1 MHSLSFCNLFHN
13 RAGVIIIMNFLFRT
27 FCFSCFAVSFFCFG
41 GVEVFAQTDET
52 KTPVVEKTP
61 EPTEPAAKESKI
73 ANPENNPVSTNTTST
88 SPNLNRV
95 GIETAQT
102 VSLTLND
109 AIRKALENN
118 NSIEVARDD
127 VRIQET
133 TLRAQFG
140 AYDTIISLTPNYT
153 RNSTTGSNAS
163 NDLRLDAGVDKLFK
177 RGGGSFQTFFNNSQ
191 TGSSSRN
198 NTNFN
203 QTSSLG
209 NSSGTTYFSNLGVN
223 FTQPLFR
230 NFKVDNTRRQ
240 IKIQRKRL
248 QQSDADFRRQTI
260 DVISQVQQAYW
271 DLVFAL
277 RNQQNQLANVNLAR
291 ENLRQINIKIDEG
304 VSAPL
309 ARAEV
314 ETELAN
320 REGELLSATQQ
331 VSTTENTLK
340 TLILRESNSP
350 EWTQAYV
357 PTDAPVYSDEP
368 VNVED
373 AIKDAFDNRPELRRL
388 KLERETNSIDIG
400 YFKDQLK
407 PRIDLVSSFSLGGL
421 SLGNQSTSGG
431 TFPQFTG
438 NEEILRQ
445 NLNSL
450 LRRFGGGL
458 PIPNPDVQFS
468 GVSPFFNG
476 GSFQAFRNIFRTD
489 APTYSVGITFEL
501 PFRNTTAKAN
511 LAGARIQQQRTDANL
526 RAQEQTVVAD
536 VRNAVQA
543 VETARQKVL
552 TARRARANAEI
563 QLAGERKLFDVGRS
577 TTFLLF
583 QRENTLTN
591 ARNAEIRAETDYNKS
606 LSDLQRASSTTFR
619 INNIQV
625 DSPVQ
630 DDDN

>member
-1 MHSLSFCNLFHN
+1 MKIVYH
-13 RAGVIIIMNFLFRT
+13 LFR
-27 FCFSCFAVSFFCFG
+27 FLCLAAFIFG
-41 GVEVFAQTDET
+41 LNNSEIAAQAAEPKPTLA
-52 KTPVVEKTP
+52 KITP
-61 EPTEPAAKESKI
+61 EPKPTGDATLPAIETEKI
-73 ANPENNPVSTNTTST
+73 EVSAENNSSRI
-88 SPNLNRV
+88 SLHRV
-95 GIETAQT
+95 GIQTAQPI
-102 VSLTLND
+102 SLSLNE

-118 NSIEVARDD
+118 NSIEVSRDD
-127 VRIQET
+127 VRFQET
-133 TLRAQFG
+133 QLRSLTG
-140 AYDTIISLTPNYT
+140 AYDTVLSLTPNYT
-153 RNSTTGSNAS
+153 RSSNTGSNAS
-163 NDLRLDAGVDKLFK
+163 NDLRLDAGINKLFK
-177 RGGGSFQTFFNNSQ
+177 RGGGSFNTFFNNSQ
-191 TGSSSRN
+191 TGNNSRG

-203 QTSSLG
+203 QTSGLG
-209 NSSGTTYFSNLGVN
+209 TSSSTTFFSNLGVN

-230 NFKVDNTRRQ
+230 NFGVDNTRRQ

-248 QQSDADFRRQTI
+248 QQSDADFRRQAI
-260 DVISQVQQAYW
+260 DVISQVQRAYW

-277 RNQQNQLANVNLAR
+277 RNQQNQSANVNLAR
-291 ENLRQINIKIDEG
+291 ENLRQINVRIDVG
-304 VSAPL
+304 VAAPL

-331 VSTTENTLK
+331 VSITENTLK
-340 TLILRESNSP
+340 TLLLRDANAP
-350 EWTQAYV
+350 EWTQTYV

-368 VNVED
+368 IIVED

-388 KLERETNSIDIG
+388 RLQRETNAIDID
-400 YFKDQLK
+400 YFKNQTK
-407 PRIDLVSSFSLGGL
+407 PRIDLVSSVSLGGL
-421 SLGNQSTSGG
+421 SLGNQNTAGG
-431 TFPQFTG
+431 TIPQFTG

-445 NLNSL
+445 KLNTL
-450 LRRFGGGL
+450 FA
-458 PIPNPDVQFS
+458 PNAQIPNPDITFP

-489 APTYSVGITFEL
+489 APTYSVGITFEI

-511 LAGARIQQQRTDANL
+511 LAGARIQQQQTEANT
-526 RAQEQTVVAD
+526 RAQEQTVVAE

-543 VETARQKVL
+543 VETARQRVL

-563 QLAGERKLFDVGRS
+563 QLEGERRLFEVGRS

-583 QRENTLTN
+583 QRENALTN

-619 INNIQV
+619 INNIEV
-625 DSPVQ
+625 DSPMP

>member
-1 MHSLSFCNLFHN
+1 
-13 RAGVIIIMNFLFRT
+13 MNFLYRI
-27 FCFSCFAVSFFCFG
+27 FCCSCFALSFFCFG
-41 GVEVFAQTDET
+41 DVEVFAQTDET
-52 KTPVVEKTP
+52 KSPVAQPTPT
-61 EPTEPAAKESKI
+61 PTETKI
-73 ANPENNPVSTNTTST
+73 ADPEKNPVSSNTTST
-88 SPNLNRV
+88 TTNLNRV
-95 GIETAQT
+95 GIETMQT
-102 VSLTLND
+102 VSLTLNE

-127 VRIQET
+127 VRIQEQQ
-133 TLRAQFG
+133 LRSQFG
-140 AYDTIISLTPNYT
+140 AYDTFLSLTPNYT
-153 RNSTTGSNAS
+153 RNSTTGSSAS
-163 NDLRLDAGVDKLFK
+163 NDLRLDAGIDKLFK
-177 RGGGSFQTFFNNSQ
+177 RGGGSFTTFFNNSQ

-203 QTSSLG
+203 QTSALA
-209 NSSGTTYFSNLGVN
+209 SSSSTTYFSTLGVN

-260 DVISQVQQAYW
+260 DIISQVQRAYW

-291 ENLRQINIKIDEG
+291 ENLRQIEVKIEAG
-304 VSAPL
+304 ASAPL

-314 ETELAN
+314 ETELAT
-320 REGELLSATQQ
+320 REGDLLSATQQ

-340 TLILRESNSP
+340 TLLLRESNSP

-357 PTDAPVYSDEP
+357 PTDTPVYSDEP
-368 VNVED
+368 VLVED

-388 KLERETNSIDIG
+388 KLERETNAIDID
-400 YFKDQLK
+400 FFRNQTK

-421 SLGNQSTSGG
+421 SLGNQSTNSFL
-431 TFPQFTG
+431 TNQFLG
-438 NEEILRQ
+438 NDETLRVK
-445 NLNSL
+445 LNSL
-450 LRRFGGGL
+450 LPL
-458 PIPNPDVQFS
+458 SEQIPNSQITVAGTP
-468 GVSPFFNG
+468 GYFNG
-476 GSFQAFRNIFRTD
+476 GSFQAFRNLFRTD
-489 APTYSVGITFEL
+489 APTYSVGITFEI

-511 LAGARIQQQRTDANL
+511 LAGARIQQQQTEANL
-526 RAQEQTVVAD
+526 RTQEQTVVAE
-536 VRNAVQA
+536 VRNAVQG
-543 VETARQKVL
+543 VETARQRVL

-563 QLAGERKLFDVGRS
+563 QLEGERSLFDVGRS

-583 QRENTLTN
+583 QRENSLNN
-591 ARNAEIRAETDYNKS
+591 ARNSEIRAETDYNKS

-625 DSPVQ
+625 DSPMP
-630 DDDN
+630 DSDN